1 MKDGDRDLLPEEV
14 GCGCGWCV
22 YRYGARPLSNC
33 RAEAIR
39 GVLDRQIVSDLE
51 GEIDTLIGLKAA
63 AIANVPNCVAFGADG
78 AMILAKDM
86 GAAIDILVKN
96 LNELKGR
103 YD

>member
-14 GCGCGWCV
+14 GCGCGYCV

-39 GVLDRQIVSDLE
+39 GVLDRQIVKDLE
-51 GEIDTLIGLKAA
+51 GEIETLLGLKKAA
-63 AIANVPNCVAFGADG
+63 QEDAGECSNAGKGGAFLMAQNVAG
-78 AMILAKDM
+78 
-86 GAAIDILVKN
+86 AIDVLVKN

-103 YD
+103 YE